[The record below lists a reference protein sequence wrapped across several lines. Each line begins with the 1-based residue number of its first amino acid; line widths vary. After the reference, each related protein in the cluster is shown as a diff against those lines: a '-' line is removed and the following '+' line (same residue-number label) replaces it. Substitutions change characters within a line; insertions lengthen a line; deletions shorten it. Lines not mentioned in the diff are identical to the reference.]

1 MGHAT
6 KELSVS
12 GLAFASYREC
22 DSKGM
27 YVCNVCIPCAAVTLG

>member
-1 MGHAT
+1 M

-12 GLAFASYREC
+12 GLAFASHRER

-27 YVCNVCIPCAAVTLG
+27 YVYRAQLLL